1 MTDEQRTLL
10 EKFGFRLEAGMVKH
24 PKMGIVRKEE
34 EFARHAAPDEL
45 RRFVGELLRNHCKWQ
60 KGRKDSRGTD

>member
-1 MTDEQRTLL
+1 MTDEQRILL

-34 EFARHAAPDEL
+34 EFARCATPEEL
-45 RRFVGELLRNHCKWQ
+45 RQFIGELLRTQCKWQ
-60 KGRKDSRGTD
+60 RADSDS